1 MTMLKKSDPCTVCG
15 RFENRGISVD
25 AVIIKNSGILLIKRG
40 SQPYKGFW
48 GTPGG
53 YVDWDESAEDAVRRE
68 VKEETG
74 LDVARTQLVGVYSDP
89 TRHPKQTINIV
100 YMAEVTDGTAI
111 PSDDATEAKWFSISE
126 LPDELAFDHKQN
138 IADALALTSTQS

>member
-1 MTMLKKSDPCTVCG
+1 MKLKRNDPCPTCG
-15 RFENRGISVD
+15 RFDNRGVSID
-25 AVIIKNSGILLIKRG
+25 AVIIKDTKILLIKRG

-53 YVDWDESAEDAVRRE
+53 YVDWDESAEETVKRE

-74 LDVARTQLVGVYSDP
+74 LEVIKTSLIGVYSNP

-100 YMAEVTDGTAI
+100 YIAYVASGEAKA
-111 PSDDATEAKWFSISE
+111 SDDATEVKWFPISE
-126 LPDELAFDHKQN
+126 LPNELAFDHKQN
-138 IADALALTSTQS
+138 IADAIALTSTQS